1 MNFFYF
7 CQNVI
12 NQRMAKFFIDLTL
25 LKKISSRLS
34 AADKALVIQ
43 EKYPDMVPYT
53 PMSCQH
59 LKVYTMM

>member
-1 MNFFYF
+1 
-7 CQNVI
+7 
-12 NQRMAKFFIDLTL
+12 MAKFFIDLTL